1 MKKITLKTYKRDLPT
16 AFRGSQIL
24 KGKLPKPKLPVYTV
38 NTHTHTNTLSKNV
51 NKHTNKSC

>member
-16 AFRGSQIL
+16 AFRGSSQIL
-24 KGKLPKPKLPVYTV
+24 KGKLPKPKLPVYIV
-38 NTHTHTNTLSKNV
+38 NTHTPTTLSKNV